1 MVRSGLA
8 VDLINI
14 SDVVFNSCS
23 SACLEAVILKKPVVN
38 MNFSF
43 HPDVF
48 PFVEYGLGT
57 SVRTFEEALKLCR
70 DLEEGLLP
78 LEDWVASQEKLI
90 APFVFSRDGR
100 SSERIASFIN
110 RNL

>member
-1 MVRSGLA
+1 M
-8 VDLINI
+8 NI

-23 SACLEAVILKKPVVN
+23 SACLEAIILKKPVVN

-48 PFVEYGLGT
+48 PFADGLGA
-57 SVRTFEEALKLCR
+57 SVRTSEEALKLCQ
-70 DLEEGLLP
+70 DLGDGLLP
-78 LEDWVASQEKLI
+78 LEDWVASQENLI
-90 APFVFSRDGR
+90 APFFFSCDGR
-100 SSERIASFIN
+100 SSERIASFIS